1 MSHPSIRPRRA
12 LASVAVG
19 VLTTTLLATLASAPS
34 GAVEADPT
42 PSPASST
49 APAPSPSGPPTP
61 EESAPP
67 TPPTPA
73 SGTPAPD
80 AASSPA
86 TPTAPQGAAPATPK
100 AEPTPTPTPS
110 PTATPTAE
118 PFVPI
123 KMGEHSQRVRVLES
137 RLHQVKLHSEVISSD
152 FDEVTRR
159 AVVAFKRKHDLPGH
173 RGVVNEVTWTTLVAL
188 TREPTQNELNNV
200 YKPGPA
206 LLKKGSK
213 SPKVRNL
220 EARLAQRK
228 HFRGRVGATY
238 DRKTV
243 RAVRAFQKAARI
255 PVTGKVDVRTLQR
268 LRAVTRRP
276 TRSELRNWGFD
287 LDRRCLK
294 GRVLCIDKTT
304 RALKWVV
311 DGDVK
316 VRLDARFG
324 DPYYPTREGSFT
336 IFKKSRDHVSS
347 IYHTPMP
354 FAMFFSGGQAVHY
367 SPDFARNGYDGHSHG
382 CVNIRN
388 RKAIARLFD
397 QVTIGTKAVVHRS

>member
-1 MSHPSIRPRRA
+1 MSHPTIRPRRA

-19 VLTTTLLATLASAPS
+19 VLTTTLLATLSSAPS
-34 GAVEADPT
+34 GAAEAGPT

-61 EESAPP
+61 GESAPP
-67 TPPTPA
+67 TPPTPP

-86 TPTAPQGAAPATPK
+86 TPTAPQSGAPATPK
-100 AEPTPTPTPS
+100 AEPTPAPTPTP
-110 PTATPTAE
+110 TPE

-123 KMGEHSQRVRVLES
+123 KLGEHSQRVRVLES
-137 RLHQVKLHSEVISSD
+137 RLHQLKLHSEVITSD

-159 AVVAFKRKHDLPGH
+159 AVVAFKKKHDLPGH
-173 RGVVNEVTWTTLVAL
+173 RGVVNEVTWTTLVSL

-200 YKPGPA
+200 YKPGRA
-206 LLKKGSK
+206 ILKKGSK
-213 SPKVRNL
+213 SPKVRHL

-228 HFRGRVGATY
+228 HFRGRVGPTY
-238 DRKTV
+238 DRATV
-243 RAVRAFQKAARI
+243 RAVRAFQRTARI
-255 PVTGKVDVRTLQR
+255 PVTGKVDARTLQR

-347 IYHTPMP
+347 IYHTSMP

-397 QVTIGTKAVVHRS
+397 QVTIGTKVVVHRS